1 MVYHDIITEFFLI
14 VNPLT
19 REHLEELEN
28 EGETNLYTWHQK
40 EFPRWFLQRASAF
53 VLQQVQFVFYHHT
66 NSLQLHNIIMIFII
80 ICYLQISQLV
90 QVMNLSID
98 ESTVLSSEIIDLVKG
113 PQKTISR
120 MSGCTINGH
129 RFHTKVRERRRKSQN
144 SGVLVQGD
152 HQGEIIDFYGVLI
165 DIIELYY
172 IGRNRVLIFKCDWW
186 DVGNKR
192 RINVDEFGFVSVNVN
207 KTWYK
212 DQPIVL
218 ASQAQQVFY
227 VNDLKLGKDWR
238 VVESFKR
245 DIFMMY
251 TFQLNHYK
259 LMQNHTNSKHVV
271 HRVTLWRLKLMT

>member
-1 MVYHDIITEFFLI
+1 
-14 VNPLT
+14 
-19 REHLEELEN
+19 
-28 EGETNLYTWHQK
+28 
-40 EFPRWFLQRASAF
+40 
-53 VLQQVQFVFYHHT
+53 
-66 NSLQLHNIIMIFII
+66 
-80 ICYLQISQLV
+80 
-90 QVMNLSID
+90 MNLSID

-113 PQKTISR
+113 PQKKISR
-120 MSGCTINGH
+120 MSGCTINGY

-144 SGVLVQGD
+144 SGFLVQGD

-212 DQPIVL
+212 DQPFVL

-238 VVESFKR
+238 VVERLQSRNIYDAHFLTETLQSGGDPYQQQACCTPSNSLETENDELGLLHR
-245 DIFMMY
+245 REEDNLLVDVEVDEFMDIEGEEGH
-251 TFQLNHYK
+251 N
-259 LMQNHTNSKHVV
+259 NSPHSPYLSEDDYDTDAVV
-271 HRVTLWRLKLMT
+271 